1 MYIIIFFLPYFAI
14 LISVF
19 LLQLF
24 ADIFSSY
31 LYVLCCVIKKS
42 SHFTRPQILR
52 EQLMNPWRIDIFII
66 YPPLLYTTH
75 HLELII
81 YNK

>member
-31 LYVLCCVIKKS
+31 LYVFCCVIKNR
-42 SHFTRPQILR
+42 HILHD
-52 EQLMNPWRIDIFII
+52 LK
-66 YPPLLYTTH
+66 Y
-75 HLELII
+75 
-81 YNK
+81 